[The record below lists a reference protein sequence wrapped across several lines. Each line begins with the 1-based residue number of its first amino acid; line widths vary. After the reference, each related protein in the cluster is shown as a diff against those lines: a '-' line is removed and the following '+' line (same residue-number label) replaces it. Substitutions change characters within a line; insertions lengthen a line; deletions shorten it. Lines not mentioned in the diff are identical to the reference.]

1 MGPADYPGVSLVTAL
16 SRIAEIRTMLD
27 PPDPGAEVVQQ
38 AGPSTAS
45 FASLLSPTMGEGDL
59 DSLTAT
65 LPGLPSLTA
74 LGFTELGLDPV
85 SALPEAFGNGTA
97 GQRALAIATGQL
109 GQAEIPPGSNEG
121 PAIAG
126 YRAAVEGS
134 YGGAPWCA
142 YFVSWAAAQA
152 GFPLGEEGQGYGAV
166 EQIQDWGART
176 GRLLPAGAIPQPG
189 DIILY
194 GGRHVG
200 LVEAV
205 NPDGSL
211 TTIEGNYQH
220 QVSRV
225 HRSPSEATGFVRLT

>member
-1 MGPADYPGVSLVTAL
+1 VSLVTAL
-16 SRIAEIRTMLD
+16 SRIAEIRSMLD
-27 PPDPGAEVVQQ
+27 PPEAATELVPQLPPA
-38 AGPSTAS
+38 AS
-45 FASLLSPTMGEGDL
+45 FASLLAPVAAEDGADSMG
-59 DSLTAT
+59 TT

-74 LGFTELGLDPV
+74 LGLTDLGLAPV
-85 SALPEAFGNGTA
+85 SMAPQTLGAGTT
-97 GQRALAIATGQL
+97 GQRALTIAAGEL

-121 PAIAG
+121 PAIAR

-166 EQIQDWGART
+166 EQIHDWGART
-176 GRLLPAGAIPQPG
+176 GRLLPGGTVPQPG

-200 LVEAV
+200 FVEAV

-220 QVSRV
+220 RVSRV
-225 HRSPSEATGFVRLT
+225 QRSPSEATGFVRLA

>member
-1 MGPADYPGVSLVTAL
+1 VSLVTAL
-16 SRIAEIRTMLD
+16 SRIAEIRSMLD
-27 PPDPGAEVVQQ
+27 PPDPATEPVPPLGA
-38 AGPSTAS
+38 STPT
-45 FASLLSPTMGEGDL
+45 FASLLAPAAVEDG
-59 DSLTAT
+59 DSLAGT
-65 LPGLPSLTA
+65 LPGLPSLAA
-74 LGFTELGLDPV
+74 LGFSDLGLDPV
-85 SALPEAFGNGTA
+85 SPFPATFGTGTA
-97 GQRALAIATGQL
+97 GQRALAIATGEL

-121 PAIAG
+121 PAIAR

-152 GFPLGEEGQGYGAV
+152 GYPLGEEGQGYGAV
-166 EQIQDWGART
+166 EQIHDWGART
-176 GRLLPAGAIPQPG
+176 GRLLPAGAVPQPG
-189 DIILY
+189 DIVLY

-220 QVSRV
+220 RVSRV
-225 HRSPSEATGFVRLT
+225 HRSPSEATGFVRPS